1 MRNELL
7 DCIDPVIRRMRRL
20 RFWQSLGWLAWT
32 IALIVLL
39 WLVWTQRTFAFLSSM
54 TLSTSSLSTS
64 VAIVSTLVIAMLVCL
79 IAARLRIRNV
89 QSVARKIENRYPDLD
104 QRLITAVDDSV
115 AMQPDNYLNQ
125 RVMREAREHA
135 RRNDWPDVVSPRW
148 LWVNRLFGLSG
159 TLATLALAAFFL
171 LAEPD
176 SSAKASSVVLPKPD
190 VVIQP
195 GSTEI
200 ERGTNLLVTAEFQA
214 DWIDRQSAVEPEL
227 VLTAIDNQPVANATD
242 AETIAEDQAEPRV
255 ARLPMRRSM
264 ADPIWGGLVPEVDE
278 SFTYRVALP
287 HWSSKEYRVE
297 VFEYPAVTRSDA
309 EIDYPEFT
317 GLENRR
323 IEDTVRVSVAKGSKV
338 TWWVRVNKPI
348 TSARLLPKPYKK
360 NEEHDEDASPLELTQ
375 DTERPLW
382 WSVAIQVEE
391 SQRFDV
397 ELKDDKDRSNQLS
410 TQFIVRMLPNQ
421 SAKIRPTVGG
431 DVSVSALEEF
441 LIAAEVRDDHGLSRA
456 GVSLTFAGKPP
467 QDIVLAEN
475 IAANQKQ
482 TIQHMVDM
490 ESLEAKPDDLLSY
503 SFWAEDKVAG
513 ESSETEVRRTQ
524 SDLYFAEVRRF
535 EDIFREG
542 DPQASQPSEPSEP
555 SEQEQQAEE
564 LIETQKQIIQA
575 TWKLLQST
583 VRWNEQTTAD
593 VRVIADSQ
601 QDLIVQLD
609 ELAQELTEDEAK
621 KHAANVRRS
630 MQSADR
636 ELNRAIETSDRE
648 PLSAAVVAEQSAY
661 AGLLRM
667 RASEFEVTRSQ
678 QQQPSQGSAGQQS
691 KQQQLDELELD
702 QEEDR
707 YETQQQAQMTPEQ
720 QAQRETRQVL
730 SRLSELARRQ
740 QDLNEELAQ
749 LQSAMQLAD
758 DEEEKEE
765 LRRQLERLREQQ
777 QDMLRQT
784 DELMERM
791 NSPENASNMQ
801 EASEQLEQTRENIR
815 EAGEAMEQQDAATAL
830 SSGKRAERELESV
843 REEIREQAAGQ
854 FNEAMQSMRDRAREL
869 NTEQEELEEQLS
881 EMDAPSESPGLRS
894 SGNREELKDA
904 LTAQRESLGELMEDI
919 EEVVQEAE
927 ESEPLLAQNLY
938 DAFRETQQR
947 RTQERLDA
955 ASQLLQRG
963 FDAQS
968 QQMAGQAGEAIEELS
983 EKIESAAESVL
994 GNEAEGLQRAA
1005 NLAEQLESAVED
1017 EIQQAR
1023 GDDPNGE
1030 GQGGTSE
1037 PSERQPGEEEP
1048 QQGQR
1053 AENQPGQGQE
1063 PGQSGQQQPGQQQAS
1078 EEGQPG
1084 QGGPG
1089 QPQDEQE
1096 PGEPTAGGEAS
1107 NSETLGNQSPGE
1119 QSPGESE
1126 GSQPSNSSSQS
1137 TAPGQGGAGQGGA
1150 GQGGQAQDGE
1160 PSSEPT
1166 QGEPSENTEPQES
1179 TERPQGP
1186 PGLRPGSQP
1195 QQGQPQEGQSQPPSM
1210 SPTAG
1215 QSGGANPTAAE
1226 APSSSPS
1233 NFTSPL
1239 TGEGFRE
1246 WSDGLRDIEQM
1257 VSDPELRSRATRIRE
1272 RARDMREEIRR
1283 ESKPPQW
1290 DLVEEMIVEPM
1301 RELKRD
1307 LAEEYMRRS
1316 AKKQSLVPID
1326 RDPVPDQ
1333 YSEAVRRYYERI
1345 GSGL

>member
-1 MRNELL
+1 ML

-32 IALIVLL
+32 IALIVLV
-39 WLVWTQRTFAFLSSM
+39 WLVSTQRTFALLSSM
-54 TLSTSSLSTS
+54 TFSTSSLSS
-64 VAIVSTLVIAMLVCL
+64 SIAIVSTLVIAALACL

-89 QSVARKIENRYPDLD
+89 QSVAREIEHRYPDLD

-115 AMQPDNYLNQ
+115 AQHPDSYLNQ

-135 RRNDWPDVVSPRW
+135 RRNNWPDVVSSRW

-171 LAEPD
+171 LAKPD
-176 SSAKASSVVLPKPD
+176 TSATASSVVLPKPD

-214 DWIDRQSAVEPEL
+214 DWIGRQSAVEPEL
-227 VLTAIDNQPVANATD
+227 VLTAIDHQPIEQLADTD
-242 AETIAEDQAEPRV
+242 QTLPETPLEPRV

-287 HWSSKEYRVE
+287 HWSSEEYRVE
-297 VFEYPAVTRSDA
+297 VFEYPAVSRSDA
-309 EIDYPEFT
+309 AIVYPEFT

-323 IEDTVRVSVAKGSKV
+323 IEDTVRVSVAKGSEV
-338 TWWVRVNKPI
+338 TWWVRLNKPV
-348 TSARLLPKPYKK
+348 TSARLFPKPYKK
-360 NEEHDEDASPLELTQ
+360 NEANYEDSAPLEMTQ
-375 DTERPLW
+375 DPERPLW
-382 WSVAIQVEE
+382 WSVAIKVEE
-391 SQRFDV
+391 SERYDV
-397 ELKDDKDRSNQLS
+397 GLKDDKDRTNQLS

-421 SAKIRPTVGG
+421 SAKIRPTIGG

-441 LIAAEVRDDHGLSRA
+441 LIAAEVRDDHGLARA

-503 SFWAEDKVAG
+503 SFWAEDKVAS
-513 ESSETEVRRTQ
+513 ESSETNVRRTQ

-535 EDIFREG
+535 EEIFREG

-575 TWKLLQST
+575 TWKSLQST

-601 QDLIVQLD
+601 QDVIAQLD
-609 ELAQELTEDEAK
+609 ELAQELTEAESK
-621 KHAANVRRS
+621 QHAANVRQS
-630 MQSADR
+630 MLTAVA
-636 ELNRAIETSDRE
+636 ELNRAIETNDRE

-667 RASEFEVTRSQ
+667 RASEFEVSRSQQ
-678 QQQPSQGSAGQQS
+678 QQQPSQGSAGQER

-702 QEEDR
+702 QEQDR

-730 SRLSELARRQ
+730 SRLGELARRQ

-749 LQSAMQLAD
+749 LQSALQLAD
-758 DEEEKEE
+758 EEQEKEE

-854 FNEAMQSMRDRAREL
+854 FNEAMQSMRDRARDL
-869 NTEQEELEEQLS
+869 NTGQQEIEEQLS
-881 EMDAPSESPGLRS
+881 EMDAPSDSPGLRS
-894 SGNREELKDA
+894 SGSREELKEALSEQREA
-904 LTAQRESLGELMEDI
+904 LTELMEDI

-947 RTQERLDA
+947 RAEERLDA

-963 FDAQS
+963 FDTQS
-968 QQMAGQAGEAIEELS
+968 QQMAGQAGDAIEELS
-983 EKIESAAESVL
+983 EQIEAAAESVL

-1017 EIQQAR
+1017 EVQQAR
-1023 GDDPNGE
+1023 SDDPNGA
-1030 GQGGTSE
+1030 GQGGASE
-1037 PSERQPGEEEP
+1037 TAEREPGGDETRDGQPGE
-1048 QQGQR
+1048 G
-1053 AENQPGQGQE
+1053 QPGQ
-1063 PGQSGQQQPGQQQAS
+1063 PGQPQPQPS
-1078 EEGQPG
+1078 EENQPG

-1089 QPQDEQE
+1089 QPQGEQ
-1096 PGEPTAGGEAS
+1096 P
-1107 NSETLGNQSPGE
+1107 PGE
-1119 QSPGESE
+1119 QPPGESE
-1126 GSQPSNSSSQS
+1126 GGQPTPSGSPSQS
-1137 TAPGQGGAGQGGA
+1137 TSPGQGGAGQGGA
-1150 GQGGQAQDGE
+1150 GQGRQAPEGQTPA
-1160 PSSEPT
+1160 EPT
-1166 QGEPSENTEPQES
+1166 QGEPAEGSEPQES
-1179 TERPQGP
+1179 SERPPGP
-1186 PGLRPGSQP
+1186 PGLRPGSQTQP
-1195 QQGQPQEGQSQPPSM
+1195 GQPQEGQAQPGESQSPSM
-1210 SPTAG
+1210 SPTPG
-1215 QSGGANPTAAE
+1215 QPGGANPSAAQ
-1226 APSSSPS
+1226 APSSPS

-1246 WSDGLRDIEQM
+1246 WSDGLRDIEEM

>member
-32 IALIVLL
+32 ITLIVLL
-39 WLVWTQRTFAFLSSM
+39 WLVWTQRPLAFLSSM

-64 VAIVSTLVIAMLVCL
+64 VAIVSTLVIAILACL
-79 IAARLRIRNV
+79 IAARLRIRNI
-89 QSVARKIENRYPDLD
+89 QSVARKIEHRYPDLD

-115 AMQPDNYLNQ
+115 AKQPDNYLNQ

-135 RRNDWPDVVSPRW
+135 RRNDWPDVVSSRW

-159 TLATLALAAFFL
+159 TLATLALAALFL
-171 LAEPD
+171 LAKPD

-214 DWIDRQSAVEPEL
+214 DWIGRQSAVEPEL
-227 VLTAIDNQPVANATD
+227 VLTAIDNQSVANAAN
-242 AETIAEDQAEPRV
+242 AETVSEAQAQPRV

-278 SFTYRVALP
+278 SFTYRVVLP
-287 HWSSKEYRVE
+287 HWSSEEYRVE

-317 GLENRR
+317 GLQNRR
-323 IEDTVRVSVAKGSKV
+323 IEDTVRVSVAKGSEV
-338 TWWVRVNKPI
+338 TWWVRVNKPV
-348 TSARLLPKPYKK
+348 TSAQLFPKPYKK
-360 NEEHDEDASPLELTQ
+360 NVANYEDSAPLEMTQ
-375 DTERPLW
+375 DPERPLW
-382 WSVAIQVEE
+382 WSVAIKVEE
-391 SQRFDV
+391 SQRYDV
-397 ELKDDKDRSNQLS
+397 ELKDDKDRTNQLS

-441 LIAAEVRDDHGLSRA
+441 LIAAEVRDDHGLARA

-503 SFWAEDKVAG
+503 SFWAEDKIAG

-535 EDIFREG
+535 EDIFRES
-542 DPQASQPSEPSEP
+542 DPQSSQPSEPSEP

-601 QDLIVQLD
+601 QDVIAQLD
-609 ELAQELTEDEAK
+609 ELAQELNEAEAK
-621 KHAANVRRS
+621 QHAANVRQS
-630 MQSADR
+630 MQTAVA
-636 ELNRAIETSDRE
+636 ELNRSIQTSDRE
-648 PLSAAVVAEQSAY
+648 PLSAAVVAEQPAY

-678 QQQPSQGSAGQQS
+678 QQQQPSQGSAGQQR

-702 QEEDR
+702 QEQDR

-869 NTEQEELEEQLS
+869 NTQQKELEEQLS
-881 EMDAPSESPGLRS
+881 EMDAPSKSPGLRS

-904 LTAQRESLGELMEDI
+904 LTEQRESLGELMEDI

-947 RTQERLDA
+947 RTEERLDA

-963 FDAQS
+963 FDEQS
-968 QQMAGQAGEAIEELS
+968 QQMAGQAGEAIQELS
-983 EKIESAAESVL
+983 EQIETAAESVL

-1005 NLAEQLESAVED
+1005 NLAEQLESAVTD
-1017 EIQQAR
+1017 EVQQAR
-1023 GDDPNGE
+1023 GDDPDGA
-1030 GQGGTSE
+1030 GQGGTTE
-1037 PSERQPGEEEP
+1037 PMERQPGEDEP
-1048 QQGQR
+1048 QQGQPG
-1053 AENQPGQGQE
+1053 ENQPSQGQE
-1063 PGQSGQQQPGQQQAS
+1063 QGEGEGQPGQQQPG
-1078 EEGQPG
+1078 EESQPG
-1084 QGGPG
+1084 QGGPSQSRDG
-1089 QPQDEQE
+1089 QE
-1096 PGEPTAGGEAS
+1096 PGE
-1107 NSETLGNQSPGE
+1107 QSA
-1119 QSPGESE
+1119 GES
-1126 GSQPSNSSSQS
+1126 GTGQPSNPPSQS
-1137 TAPGQGGAGQGGA
+1137 TSPGQGGA
-1150 GQGGQAQDGE
+1150 GQGGQAPDGE
-1160 PSSEPT
+1160 PSTEPT
-1166 QGEPSENTEPQES
+1166 PGEPSENTEPQES

-1186 PGLRPGSQP
+1186 PGLRPSSQSQP
-1195 QQGQPQEGQSQPPSM
+1195 GQPQEGQS
-1210 SPTAG
+1210 
-1215 QSGGANPTAAE
+1215 GGANPSAAQ
-1226 APSSSPS
+1226 APSSPS

-1246 WSDGLRDIEQM
+1246 WSDGLRDIEEM